1 MSAEVRHLVL
11 RSQDG
16 DIDAFSKLVEA
27 QWARLVAF
35 ARSVA
40 GEQDAEDI
48 VQEGLLK
55 AWKKIGSLRDP
66 EAFQTWILRIISR
79 RCFSRFRR
87 LRALLPLESVPDPA
101 DPRNDDRIEL
111 LDVESLLA
119 HLPRRQ
125 RAVMHLT
132 VVEGMSDSEIG
143 LALLISSA
151 SVRSHRRRARE
162 ALNRI
167 LQPGEPA

>member
-1 MSAEVRHLVL
+1 MRHLVL
-11 RSQDG
+11 RSQSG
-16 DIDAFSKLVEA
+16 DIDAFSELVEI
-27 QWARLVAF
+27 QWVRLVAF
-35 ARSVA
+35 ARSVS
-40 GEQDAEDI
+40 GERDAEDI

-66 EAFQTWILRIISR
+66 DAFQTWMLRIISR

-87 LRALLPLESVPDPA
+87 LRAWVPIETVVEPA
-101 DPRNDDRIEL
+101 DPRNAGEIESI
-111 LDVESLLA
+111 DVESLLA

-132 VVEGMSDSEIG
+132 VVEGMSDSEIAI
-143 LALLISSA
+143 ALLISAA

-162 ALNRI
+162 TLNKMLR
-167 LQPGEPA
+167 PGNAA